1 MSTTNPNPFGTE
13 PAPVA
18 TPATSSA
25 GSQTPA
31 RPEPQGYSA
40 VALII
45 AALLGLVLGV
55 SGAMFVDYH
64 ITPPPT
70 ALAAQSGT
78 GTTLSAPTTCPTGDK
93 VYQARINGDEGEEV
107 KDGKLVPGSE
117 RVLVKAKYDS
127 FGRASDVTV
136 KVAALAGG
144 DKPVI
149 DSIHAWT
156 PQAAKPGDALKHT
169 IIRYAVQ
176 RNADE
181 TVLEQTKTVHGK
193 DTTVFV
199 CVDAKKENP

>member
-1 MSTTNPNPFGTE
+1 MTDPNPFGNPH

-78 GTTLSAPTTCPTGDK
+78 GTTLTAPTNCPT
-93 VYQARINGDEGEEV
+93 
-107 KDGKLVPGSE
+107 P
-117 RVLVKAKYDS
+117 
-127 FGRASDVTV
+127 
-136 KVAALAGG
+136 
-144 DKPVI
+144 
-149 DSIHAWT
+149 
-156 PQAAKPGDALKHT
+156 
-169 IIRYAVQ
+169 
-176 RNADE
+176 
-181 TVLEQTKTVHGK
+181 
-193 DTTVFV
+193 
-199 CVDAKKENP
+199 